1 MQRRE
6 PSVISSL
13 RQLEGRTVKSVNTDA
28 ANIAYLTVEDGTI
41 FEVEAEPIGYGIYAP
56 SVRIV
61 SEIPKG

>member
-1 MQRRE
+1 MSGKK

-13 RQLEGRTVKSVNTDA
+13 RQLEGHTIKSVNTKVY
-28 ANIAYLTVEDGTI
+28 NIAYLTVEDAI
-41 FEVEAEPIGYGIYAP
+41 FEVEAEHIGYGIYAP